1 MEAKLNLP
9 VVRRA
14 CGGTRV
20 NLYCLAGAIEL
31 CRSFHVCAV
40 NCRTYWHFLL
50 DKDITIMAN
59 QYPTSLSRRISTLA
73 VAFALTLTSS
83 APAIAAPKDGEK
95 FDNWAIRCEKPDEK
109 AKEKGAVEVCYAF
122 QNVVTKD
129 GNQRVLNIAVGYA
142 PKIPDPVALIT
153 LPLGI
158 ALPPGAALTIDED
171 KPIQFPIERC
181 EPGGCRAGLKL
192 EKTLLDK
199 LNAAKKVQI
208 GFSDGAHRPVQVP
221 LSMKGFTAALKTLK

>member
-1 MEAKLNLP
+1 M
-9 VVRRA
+9 
-14 CGGTRV
+14 T
-20 NLYCLAGAIEL
+20 
-31 CRSFHVCAV
+31 H
-40 NCRTYWHFLL
+40 
-50 DKDITIMAN
+50 
-59 QYPTSLSRRISTLA
+59 QYPTSPLRRLPTLAITLALA
-73 VAFALTLTSS
+73 VAAS
-83 APAIAAPKDGEK
+83 APVLAAPKDGEK
-95 FDNWAIRCEKPDEK
+95 FDNWAIRCETPDAKE
-109 AKEKGAVEVCYAF
+109 KEKGATEVCYAF

-142 PKIPDPVALIT
+142 PKIADPVALIT

-192 EKTLLDK
+192 EKALLDK

-221 LSMKGFTAALKTLK
+221 LSMKGFSAALKTLK